1 MYPEYLFNNDT
12 QDMSRRVRELAAKD
26 EPTLRAHCIEVSRQ
40 TDTSSLAVKEE
51 CIAKTDNA
59 KAIFANLKRITEG
72 LSAALASREDI
83 FRARS
88 GKEDF
93 STVCR
98 AVTQIEA
105 ERQRLLF
112 AVAAL
117 AQARQS
123 IAAAVAEANRTWH
136 LLSLAGCSVPEDV
149 RAHYIAATEQTK
161 AASAY
166 LTKLD
171 ATLCEVQNFCMT
183 FIEQHLPAFMQRLRA
198 AADFN
203 HGGEALEG
211 AEIRALCHELLIL
224 TDRLPSVSF

>member
-51 CIAKTDNA
+51 CIAKTDNV

-72 LSAALASREDI
+72 LSAALASRVDI
-83 FRARS
+83 FRMQSRK
-88 GKEDF
+88 GDF

-98 AVTQIEA
+98 AVTQIEE

-117 AQARQS
+117 AQVRQG
-123 IAAAVAEANRTWH
+123 IAAAVAEANQTLH
-136 LLSLAGCSVPEDV
+136 LLSLVGRSVPEDV

-161 AASAY
+161 AAYAY
-166 LTKLD
+166 LTKSD
-171 ATLCEVQNFCMT
+171 ATLYEVQNFCMT

-203 HGGEALEG
+203 HGGEALDHRG
-211 AEIRALCHELLIL
+211 IRALCHELLIL

>member
-72 LSAALASREDI
+72 LSAALANREDV
-83 FRARS
+83 FRTQGRK
-88 GKEDF
+88 GDF

-112 AVAAL
+112 AIAAL
-117 AQARQS
+117 AQVRQS
-123 IAAAVAEANRTWH
+123 IAAAVAEANRILH
-136 LLSLAGCSVPEDV
+136 LLSLAGGSVPEDV
-149 RAHYIAATEQTK
+149 RAHYTAATEQTK
-161 AASAY
+161 AAY
-166 LTKLD
+166 VHLTKSD
-171 ATLCEVQNFCMT
+171 ATLCEVQDFCMT
-183 FIEQHLPAFMQRLRA
+183 FVEQHLPAFMQRLRA

>member
-72 LSAALASREDI
+72 LSAALASRADI

-98 AVTQIEA
+98 AVTQIEE

-112 AVAAL
+112 AIGAL
-117 AQARQS
+117 SQVRQS
-123 IAAAVAEANRTWH
+123 IAAAVAEANRALH
-136 LLSLAGCSVPEDV
+136 LFSLAGRAVPEDA
-149 RAHYIAATEQTK
+149 RAHYIAATEQSK
-161 AASAY
+161 AAY
-166 LTKLD
+166 VHLTKSD
-171 ATLCEVQNFCMT
+171 ATLYEVQNFCMT